1 MTALWETE
9 CGIFFELDHKNKNN
23 SQFYLFFCSIIFYNL
38 GAFII

>member
-23 SQFYLFFCSIIFYNL
+23 SQFYIFFPIILFYNSTCF
-38 GAFII
+38 AI